1 MMVKTMDKKKV
12 NSMIS
17 DLECV
22 IKAAHQ
28 IGVKKFM
35 SFSNVNVPLE
45 SLEIVVC
52 ALKQMNISDNDE
64 SFVLP
69 ESWKAAVMK
78 SFMETE

>member
-22 IKAAHQ
+22 IKEAHQ
-28 IGVKKFM
+28 MTV
-35 SFSNVNVPLE
+35 SFSNVNIPLE

-64 SFVLP
+64 SFDLP

>member
-22 IKAAHQ
+22 IKEAHQ
-28 IGVKKFM
+28 MGVKKVM
-35 SFSNVNVPLE
+35 RFSNVPLE

-64 SFVLP
+64 SFALP